1 MTNTMNSNNTYSI
14 QIDPRWV
21 GLVIGKGGSTL
32 RTLEQQVGG
41 RCSISHD
48 RDKRKTGTFH
58 IQTRNSS
65 LTAKAEELIQ
75 QLIRTKTQQQ
85 RLRPKV
91 SPILSVSTTQRRK
104 VTLRTNFKVGDSIRD
119 RKLEKWLKHH
129 ATDEE
134 KEKHLAKTKLSVEKA
149 VETRTIKFPRLGKG
163 VVREVTG
170 AWGGD
175 LDGVKSEKAVEVERE
190 DDGLEVLVKGEMQ
203 KEEEEVV
210 IRPRLVYESLLGERE
225 EDDAFSEDEWD
236 EIDLNTE
243 DEEWSDGEL
252 EYGCF
257 DDEEDLAFD

>member
-1 MTNTMNSNNTYSI
+1 MNSNNTYSI

-58 IQTRNSS
+58 IRVRNNALS
-65 LTAKAEELIQ
+65 AKAEELIQ
-75 QLIRTKTQQQ
+75 QLIKTKTQQQ
-85 RLRPKV
+85 RLRPKQ

-104 VTLRTNFKVGDSIRD
+104 VTLRTNFKYGDSIRE
-119 RKLEKWLKHH
+119 RKLEKWLNHH
-129 ATDEE
+129 ATEEE
-134 KEKHLAKTKLSVEKA
+134 KEKHLAKTKLPVEKA
-149 VETRTIKFPRLGKG
+149 VEAPTIKFPRLGKG

-175 LDGVKSEKAVEVERE
+175 LVGVKSEKAVEVERE

-210 IRPRLVYESLLGERE
+210 IRPRLVKVSLLGERE
-225 EDDAFSEDEWD
+225 REEDEDEFSEAEWD